1 MAKLR
6 QTKYSSKIYKKLRKL
21 PYICKIHSSY
31 ILKNRLSTHFKQ
43 NIILIKPFI
52 MKSTYTLD
60 TTDLRILSALQN
72 NSRLTVKE
80 LASAIHLSPTPTF
93 ERVKRL
99 ERDGYITKYMAVL
112 NAEKLECGFIAFC
125 YLKLKQHTR
134 ENAMRIMEAV
144 QNIPEIAE
152 CYNISGDYDFLLKIY
167 TRDMKSYQKF
177 LLRIL
182 GDLDC
187 IGSLNSTFVL
197 GEVKNTHLLP
207 LPEQ

>member
-1 MAKLR
+1 MPAFAEYYSYSAISNMK
-6 QTKYSSKIYKKLRKL
+6 QTSA
-21 PYICKIHSSY
+21 
-31 ILKNRLSTHFKQ
+31 
-43 NIILIKPFI
+43 
-52 MKSTYTLD
+52 LD
-60 TTDLRILSALQN
+60 NTDIRILSALQE

-99 ERDGYITKYMAVL
+99 EREGYITKYMAVL
-112 NAEKLECGFIAFC
+112 NAEKLNCGFMAFC
-125 YLKLKQHTR
+125 YLKMKQHTH

-144 QNIPEIAE
+144 RSIPEIAE

-187 IGSLNSTFVL
+187 IGSLNSSFVL
-197 GEVKNTHLLP
+197 GEVKNTHELP
-207 LPEQ
+207 LSDGMGQ